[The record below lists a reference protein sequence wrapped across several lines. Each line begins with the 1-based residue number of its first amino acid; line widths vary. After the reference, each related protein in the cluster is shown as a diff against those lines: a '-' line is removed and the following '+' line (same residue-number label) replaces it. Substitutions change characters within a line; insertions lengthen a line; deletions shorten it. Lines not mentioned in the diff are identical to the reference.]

1 MSRVTH
7 DIECQKCGFAGKVL
21 DDVII
26 CPECGRSVEGQAI
39 SVELLAELIRDFK
52 ESMDMPSGE
61 KKN

>member
-1 MSRVTH
+1 M
-7 DIECQKCGFAGKVL
+7 